1 MARDAITQ
9 RRDGKNGEDVTA
21 LTPQELDLIDRL
33 PDAVLA
39 LDPARRIVAANLA
52 ARRLLAG
59 DATGLAL
66 AEVAPNAEAFAE
78 IWAAGGAG
86 GHFEA
91 HALARDGRA
100 FPAAFAV
107 GPAAPGFLLTL
118 RDLTDQTAIERQLV
132 ERTLRD
138 TLTGLPAR
146 TLFLEQVE
154 QALARRRA
162 RGATHE
168 IAVVCLDVDR
178 FKVVN
183 DSLGFH
189 AGDEL
194 LAAVARR
201 LEDAL
206 GPACALARLGGDE
219 FGFLVE
225 TPRKTDAAMCVERA
239 LASFAQGFPISA
251 SPTGRLLT
259 ASASAGLAFADP
271 DIDVRAQSLVSN
283 ADVALNRAKG
293 SGGGRI
299 EIFEPGRHGE
309 ALGLLEMELH
319 LREALDRAEFDI
331 VYQPVVDFESGR
343 MRGVEALLRW
353 NRGGQTSVP
362 PNVFIPVAEQSGLIV
377 PIGRFVLERATAQ
390 MAAWRRTHGAAAP
403 DFVSVNLSARQLA
416 RDDVPAL
423 VCRALARAGLDAA
436 HLELELTESAVLEN
450 PDAARRFLDEV
461 VKLGASLA
469 IDDFGTGQSSL
480 SLLPSLPFSKLKIDR
495 SFVSDMD
502 VDPNSYEIVRV
513 IVGLAKALGL
523 RAVAEGVERE
533 SQAKLLRDMGC
544 YFGQGFH
551 YHRPLSAREIDRLCG
566 LAKAEAIGVPR
577 IVVA

>member
-1 MARDAITQ
+1 
-9 RRDGKNGEDVTA
+9 
-21 LTPQELDLIDRL
+21 LTPQELALIDRL
-33 PDAVLA
+33 SDAVLA
-39 LDPARRIVAANLA
+39 LDEARIVVAANVA
-52 ARRLLAG
+52 AQRLLAG
-59 DATGLAL
+59 DPSGLKL
-66 AEVAPNAEAFAE
+66 SDVAPNAEAFAE
-78 IWAAGGAG
+78 IWASAGGG
-86 GHFEA
+86 NFEA

-100 FPAAFAV
+100 FPAAFGV
-107 GPAAPGFLLTL
+107 GPASPGSLVTL

-146 TLFLEQVE
+146 ALFLEQVE
-154 QALARRRA
+154 QALARRRS
-162 RGATHE
+162 RGGFHE

-183 DSLGFH
+183 DSIGFH

-201 LEDAL
+201 LEDSL
-206 GPACALARLGGDE
+206 GPGCALARLGGDE

-225 TPRKTDAAMCVERA
+225 CPRKTDAAMAVERA
-239 LASFAQGFPISA
+239 LAAFLPGFALAAALP
-251 SPTGRLLT
+251 GRTLT

-271 DIDVRAQSLVSN
+271 AADPRAQTLVSN
-283 ADVALNRAKG
+283 ADVALNRAKE

-299 EIFEPGRHGE
+299 EIFEPARHGE

-319 LREALDRAEFDI
+319 LREALDKGEFDI
-331 VYQPVVDFESGR
+331 VYQPVMDLDRIR

-353 NRGGQTSVP
+353 NRGGTTPVP
-362 PNVFIPVAEQSGLIV
+362 PNVFIPVAEQAGLIV

-390 MAAWRRTHGAAAP
+390 MAAWRRTHGPAAP

-423 VCRALARAGLDAA
+423 VCRALAKAGLSAA

-450 PDAARRFLDEV
+450 PEAARRFLDEV

-495 SFVSDMD
+495 SFVSGMD

-523 RAVAEGVERE
+523 CAVAEGIERE
-533 SQAKLLRDMGC
+533 PHTKLLREMGC
-544 YFGQGFH
+544 VFGQGFH
-551 YHRPLSAREIDRLCG
+551 YHRPLPAREIDRLCA
-566 LAKAEAIGVPR
+566 LAKAETEAAAASPPR
-577 IVVA
+577 AVVA

>member
-1 MARDAITQ
+1 MTTLTQ
-9 RRDGKNGEDVTA
+9 D
-21 LTPQELDLIDRL
+21 ELDLIDRL

-39 LDPARRIVAANLA
+39 LDANRLVVACNRA
-52 ARRLLAG
+52 ARKLLAG
-59 DATGLAL
+59 DAMGLAL
-66 AEVAPNAEAFAE
+66 AAIAPNAEAFSE
-78 IWAAGGAG
+78 IWTAEAGG

-91 HALARDGRA
+91 HAIGRDGRA

-107 GPAAPGFLLTL
+107 GPASPGFLVTL

-146 TLFLEQVE
+146 ALFLEQVE
-154 QALARRRA
+154 QALARRRL
-162 RGATHE
+162 RGGAHE

-183 DSLGFH
+183 DSLGYR

-194 LAAVARR
+194 LAAVAGR

-206 GPACALARLGGDE
+206 GTACALARLGGDE

-225 TPRKTDAAMCVERA
+225 CPRKTDAALAVERA
-239 LASFAQGFPISA
+239 LAAFSPGFALSGALP
-251 SPTGRLLT
+251 GRQLT
-259 ASASAGLAFADP
+259 VSASAGLAFADSETEM
-271 DIDVRAQSLVSN
+271 RAQSLVSN
-283 ADVALNRAKG
+283 ADVALSRAKS

-319 LREALDRAEFDI
+319 LREALDKAEFDI
-331 VYQPVVDFESGR
+331 VYQPIVDLESGR

-353 NRGGQTSVP
+353 NRDGQTPVP
-362 PNVFIPVAEQSGLIV
+362 PAVFIPVAEQSGLIV
-377 PIGRFVLERATAQ
+377 PIGRFVLERACAQ
-390 MAAWRRTHGAAAP
+390 MAAWRRTHGNAAP

-436 HLELELTESAVLEN
+436 HLELELTESVVLEN
-450 PDAARRFLDEV
+450 PEAARRFLDEV

-480 SLLPSLPFSKLKIDR
+480 SLLPSLPFAKLKIDR

-502 VDPNSYEIVRV
+502 VDPNSFEIVRV

-523 RAVAEGVERE
+523 RAVAEGVERA
-533 SQAKLLRDMGC
+533 SQSKLLREMGC
-544 YFGQGFH
+544 FFGQGYH
-551 YHRPLSAREIDRLCG
+551 YHRPLPAREIDRLC
-566 LAKAEAIGVPR
+566 AQFPSEPAAPSVPR
-577 IVVA
+577 AVVA

>member
-1 MARDAITQ
+1 
-9 RRDGKNGEDVTA
+9 VTG
-21 LTPQELDLIDRL
+21 LTPQQLDLIDRL

-39 LDPARRIVAANLA
+39 LDADRRVTAANRA
-52 ARRLLAG
+52 AKRLLAG

-66 AEVAPNAEAFAE
+66 ADIAPNAEAFAE
-78 IWAAGGAG
+78 IWTSEDG

-107 GPAAPGFLLTL
+107 GPASPGFLVTL

-146 TLFLEQVE
+146 ALFLEQVE
-154 QALARRRA
+154 QALARRRL
-162 RGATHE
+162 RGHGGE

-206 GPACALARLGGDE
+206 GPTCALARLGGDE

-225 TPRKTDAAMCVERA
+225 APRKTDAAMAAERA
-239 LASFAQGFPISA
+239 LAAFGTGFGLSVALP
-251 SPTGRLLT
+251 GRTLT
-259 ASASAGLAFADP
+259 ASASAGLAFADLDADP
-271 DIDVRAQSLVSN
+271 RAQSLVSN
-283 ADVALNRAKG
+283 ADVALNRAKE

-319 LREALDRAEFDI
+319 LREALDRGEFDI
-331 VYQPVVDFESGR
+331 VYQPVVDLETGR

-353 NRGGQTSVP
+353 NRGGTTPVP

-390 MAAWRRTHGAAAP
+390 MAAWRRTHGASAP

-423 VCRALARAGLDAA
+423 VCRALARAGLEAE

-450 PDAARRFLDEV
+450 PEAARRFLDEV

-480 SLLPSLPFSKLKIDR
+480 SLLPSLPFAKLKIDR
-495 SFVSDMD
+495 SFVSEMD
-502 VDPNSYEIVRV
+502 VDPNSFEIVRV

-533 SQAKLLRDMGC
+533 TQSKLLREMGC
-544 YFGQGFH
+544 FFGQGFH
-551 YHRPLSAREIDRLCG
+551 YHRPLPAREIDRLCAQ
-566 LAKAEAIGVPR
+566 AKTEPVVSVPPR
-577 IVVA
+577 AVVA

>member
-1 MARDAITQ
+1 M
-9 RRDGKNGEDVTA
+9 TA

-39 LDPARRIVAANLA
+39 LDPARRIVASNRA

-107 GPAAPGFLLTL
+107 GPATPGFLLTL

-206 GPACALARLGGDE
+206 GPACAIARLGGDE

-225 TPRKTDAAMCVERA
+225 TPRKTDAAMSVERA

-283 ADVALNRAKG
+283 ADVALNRAKE

-319 LREALDRAEFDI
+319 LREALDKAEFDI

-353 NRGGQTSVP
+353 NRGGQVSVP

-533 SQAKLLRDMGC
+533 SQANLLRDMGC

-566 LAKAEAIGVPR
+566 LAKAETIGAPR

>member
-1 MARDAITQ
+1 MASL
-9 RRDGKNGEDVTA
+9 TA
-21 LTPQELDLIDRL
+21 QELELIDRL
-33 PDAVLA
+33 PDAVLV
-39 LDPARRIVAANLA
+39 LDSARRVTAANRA

-66 AEVAPNAEAFAE
+66 AGIAPNAEAFAE
-78 IWAAGGAG
+78 IWISEDGGQ
-86 GHFEA
+86 FEA

-107 GPAAPGFLLTL
+107 GPARTGFLVTL

-146 TLFLEQVE
+146 ALFLEQVE
-154 QALARRRA
+154 QALARRRS
-162 RGATHE
+162 RGTGGE

-225 TPRKTDAAMCVERA
+225 CPRKADAALAVERA
-239 LASFAQGFPISA
+239 LAAFAPGFALSVALP
-251 SPTGRLLT
+251 GRTLAAT
-259 ASASAGLAFADP
+259 ASAGLAFADP
-271 DIDVRAQSLVSN
+271 ETDTRAQSLVSN
-283 ADVALNRAKG
+283 ADVALTRAKG

-299 EIFEPGRHGE
+299 EIFEPARHGE

-319 LREALDRAEFDI
+319 LREALERGEFDI
-331 VYQPVVDFESGR
+331 VYQPVVDLDTGR

-353 NRGGQTSVP
+353 NRGGTTPVP

-390 MAAWRRTHGAAAP
+390 MAAWRRTHGPAAP

-436 HLELELTESAVLEN
+436 HLELELTESVVLEN
-450 PDAARRFLDEV
+450 PEAARRFLDEV

-480 SLLPSLPFSKLKIDR
+480 SLLPSLPFAKLKIDR
-495 SFVSDMD
+495 SFVGVMD
-502 VDPNSYEIVRV
+502 VDPNGFEIVRV

-533 SQAKLLRDMGC
+533 SQARLLREMGC
-544 YFGQGFH
+544 FFGQGYH
-551 YHRPLSAREIDRLCG
+551 YHRPLPAREIDRLC
-566 LAKAEAIGVPR
+566 AAARVEAPVPAGAAPR
-577 IVVA
+577 AVVA

>member
-1 MARDAITQ
+1 M
-9 RRDGKNGEDVTA
+9 TA

-39 LDPARRIVAANLA
+39 LDPARRIVASNRA

-107 GPAAPGFLLTL
+107 GPATPGFLLTL

-206 GPACALARLGGDE
+206 GPACAIARLGGDE

-225 TPRKTDAAMCVERA
+225 TPRKTDAAMSVERA

-283 ADVALNRAKG
+283 ADVALNRAKE

-319 LREALDRAEFDI
+319 LREALDKAEFDI

-353 NRGGQTSVP
+353 NRGGQVSVP

-461 VKLGASLA
+461 VKLGTSLA

-533 SQAKLLRDMGC
+533 SQANLLRDMGC

-566 LAKAEAIGVPR
+566 LAKAETIGAPR